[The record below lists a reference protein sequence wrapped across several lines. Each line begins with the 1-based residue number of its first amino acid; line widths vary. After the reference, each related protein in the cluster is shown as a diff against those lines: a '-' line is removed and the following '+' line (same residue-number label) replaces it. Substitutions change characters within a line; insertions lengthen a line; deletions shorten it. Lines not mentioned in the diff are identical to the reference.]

1 MTLGRE
7 QDDSQRW
14 ERYSREIGVLHIFSL
29 YNFPMHLERGLH
41 GGMGFAGIAARVG
54 PSYHILTSSSCK
66 PSDSQ
71 PLRQGRPPDQPGL
84 AVSWRQHATASLPEP
99 SLDEEVMGR
108 FGGNLYIYQ
117 KKNMVS
123 SISHCPILS
132 RSNDWG
138 ILMHFEKL
146 RDLARCWNIW
156 VIHSSSIAASSL
168 ATRFLNYLM
177 MGTPASPL
185 YKALVDS
192 GLGSRV
198 IGGGLD
204 DGMLQ
209 ATFSVGL
216 KDAWTADVG

>member
-99 SLDEEVMGR
+99 VSGWGSDGKIWRKPLHLPEEKHGFQYFPLPHIVPIQWLGH
-108 FGGNLYIYQ
+108 FDAFWETEGSCTVLKYLGN
-117 KKNMVS
+117 S
-123 SISHCPILS
+123 
-132 RSNDWG
+132 
-138 ILMHFEKL
+138 
-146 RDLARCWNIW
+146 
-156 VIHSSSIAASSL
+156 
-168 ATRFLNYLM
+168 
-177 MGTPASPL
+177 
-185 YKALVDS
+185 
-192 GLGSRV
+192 
-198 IGGGLD
+198 
-204 DGMLQ
+204 
-209 ATFSVGL
+209 
-216 KDAWTADVG
+216 